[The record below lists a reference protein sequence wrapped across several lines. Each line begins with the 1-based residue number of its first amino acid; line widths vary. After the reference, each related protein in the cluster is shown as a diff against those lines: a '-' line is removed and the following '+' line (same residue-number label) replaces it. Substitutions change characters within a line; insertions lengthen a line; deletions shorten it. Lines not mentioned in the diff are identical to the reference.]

1 MDDKTRVV
9 FKGKFTVLVI
19 LLNVIIFSAA
29 VSVLVWALVPEEY
42 WFRMPIVVAGIIL
55 VLVSVLL
62 FIPKYKK
69 TRDWL
74 GVHGSTKE
82 ERISQ
87 AQKEQDEYRARI
99 RAELEEELRLEAEEN
114 NNKGE

>member
-29 VSVLVWALVPEEY
+29 ASILIWALVPEEH
-42 WFRMPIVVAGIIL
+42 WFRLPIVIL
-55 VLVSVLL
+55 GVVLVIVSTLI

-74 GVHGSTKE
+74 DVHGSTKE
-82 ERISQ
+82 ERL
-87 AQKEQDEYRARI
+87 QKIQEEQDEYRARI
-99 RAELEEELRLEAEEN
+99 RAELEEELRLEAEE
-114 NNKGE
+114 KKQEE